1 MYVNNTL
8 TLVVASRFRTVEPS
22 QATKREAAAAISQA
36 YRSQKDSHRVF
47 SSLLEFS
54 SRLLDLSDEVLAM
67 EDSATSDRV
76 STGVEGLDTILG
88 GGLPRNRIY
97 LLEGRTGTGKT
108 TLALQF
114 LLDGARRGE
123 RGLYITLSETKEEL
137 LAVARSHG
145 WSLDDINIY
154 DLAVP
159 EKEVLPDSQYTL
171 YHPSEVELGE
181 TTKAIFHQFELV
193 RPARVVLDS
202 MSEIR
207 LQAREALRYRRQ
219 ILALKQFFVGKQ
231 STVLL
236 LDDQT
241 SDSSTGLLEGVVHG
255 VVVLQQLA
263 HGYGPSRRNL
273 HVLKLR
279 EVKYRSGFHDI
290 NIETGGII
298 VYPRLADAEHRS
310 DFNRD
315 PLLSRVAE
323 LDALIGGGLDAGTAT
338 LIMGPAGSGK
348 STLAAQFA
356 ASAGAQD
363 KTVAFFIFDENP
375 NTLLIRTRAIG
386 IDLES
391 LVKTG
396 RVIIRQ
402 VDPGECS
409 AGEFSY
415 LVRQTVE
422 RDKASVVVIDSVN
435 AYFESMP
442 EEKFLT
448 AHVHELL
455 SYLSHQGVSTLLV
468 LAQYGIVGTT
478 MPVPV
483 DLSYLADTV
492 LLLRFFESAGDV
504 RQALSVV
511 KKRTG
516 DHERT
521 IREFRITS
529 QGIQVGPPLRR
540 FQGVLTGVPQ
550 YIGNAS
556 PLLQNDDSSKK

>member
-1 MYVNNTL
+1 MND
-8 TLVVASRFRTVEPS
+8 SRTGV
-22 QATKREAAAAISQA
+22 
-36 YRSQKDSHRVF
+36 
-47 SSLLEFS
+47 
-54 SRLLDLSDEVLAM
+54 
-67 EDSATSDRV
+67 RV
-76 STGVEGLDTILG
+76 STGVEGLDSILG
-88 GGLPRNRIY
+88 GGLPSNRMY
-97 LLEGRTGTGKT
+97 LLEGQTGTGKT

-114 LLDGARRGE
+114 LLEGARQGE
-123 RGLYITLSETKEEL
+123 RGLYITLSETKDEL
-137 LAVARSHG
+137 LAVAQSHG
-145 WSLDDINIY
+145 WSLADIDIY

-159 EKEVLPDSQYTL
+159 ERDVLPESQYTL

-181 TTKAIFHQFELV
+181 TTKAIFDQFELV
-193 RPARVVLDS
+193 RPTRVVLDS

-219 ILALKQFFVGKQ
+219 IMALKQFFVGKQ

-241 SDSSTGLLEGVVHG
+241 SESSTGLLEGMVHG
-255 VVVLQQLA
+255 VIVLQQLA
-263 HGYGPSRRNL
+263 HGYGPARRNL
-273 HVLKLR
+273 HILKLR

-290 NIETGGII
+290 NIETGGLV
-298 VYPRLADAEHRS
+298 VYPRLSDAEPRAPF
-310 DFNRD
+310 DGQ
-315 PLLSRVAE
+315 PLTSTVPE
-323 LDALIGGGLDAGTAT
+323 LDALIGGGLDVGTAT

-356 ASAGAQD
+356 MAAGKD
-363 KTVAFFIFDENP
+363 GRTVAFFIFDESP
-375 NTLLIRTRAIG
+375 KTLLTRTTSIG
-386 IDLES
+386 IDLDS
-391 LVKTG
+391 LVKAG
-396 RVIIRQ
+396 KVIIRQ

-415 LVRQTVE
+415 AVREVVE
-422 RDKASVVVIDSVN
+422 KNNASVVVIDSVN

-442 EEKFLT
+442 EERFLT
-448 AHVHELL
+448 PHVHELL
-455 SYLSHQGVSTLLV
+455 SYLGHQGVSSLLI
-468 LAQYGIVGTT
+468 LAQYGIVGTS

-492 LLLRFFESAGDV
+492 LLLRFFESSGDV

-521 IREFRITS
+521 IREFRITA
-529 QGIQVGPPLRR
+529 QGIKVGLPLRR

-550 YIGNAS
+550 YVGDAT
-556 PLLQNDDSSKK
+556 PLLQDDKDRSTN

>member
-1 MYVNNTL
+1 M
-8 TLVVASRFRTVEPS
+8 
-22 QATKREAAAAISQA
+22 
-36 YRSQKDSHRVF
+36 KDSP
-47 SSLLEFS
+47 
-54 SRLLDLSDEVLAM
+54 SDN
-67 EDSATSDRV
+67 RV
-76 STGVEGLDTILG
+76 STGVEGLDNLLF

-97 LLEGRTGTGKT
+97 LLEGRSGTGKT

-114 LLDGARRGE
+114 LLEGARSGE

-137 LAVARSHG
+137 LAVAHSHG

-159 EKEVLPDSQYTL
+159 EKDVLNESQYTL

-193 RPARVVLDS
+193 RPTRVVLDS

-236 LDDQT
+236 LDDQQ
-241 SDSSTGLLEGVVHG
+241 SESSTGLLEGVVHG
-255 VVVLQQLA
+255 VIVLQQLA
-263 HGYGPSRRNL
+263 HGYGPTQRNL
-273 HVLKLR
+273 FVLKLR

-290 NIETGGII
+290 RIETGGII
-298 VYPRLADAEHRS
+298 VYPRLSDAEHRS
-310 DFNRD
+310 DFDRD
-315 PLLSRVAE
+315 QRLLSGVPE
-323 LDALIGGGLDAGTAT
+323 LDDLMGGGLDAGTAT

-348 STLAAQFA
+348 STLASQFA
-356 ASAGAQD
+356 ASAGAEG
-363 KTVAFFIFDENP
+363 KIVAFFIFDENP
-375 NTLLIRTRAIG
+375 HTLLTRTRAIG
-386 IDLES
+386 INLEE
-391 LVKTG
+391 LEKAG

-409 AGEFSY
+409 AGEFSNM
-415 LVRQTVE
+415 VRQTVE

-468 LAQYGIVGTT
+468 LAQYGIVGTS

-529 QGIQVGPPLRR
+529 QGIQVGLPLRS

-550 YIGNAS
+550 YIGNAR
-556 PLLQNDDSSKK
+556 PLLSNDDHGDKK